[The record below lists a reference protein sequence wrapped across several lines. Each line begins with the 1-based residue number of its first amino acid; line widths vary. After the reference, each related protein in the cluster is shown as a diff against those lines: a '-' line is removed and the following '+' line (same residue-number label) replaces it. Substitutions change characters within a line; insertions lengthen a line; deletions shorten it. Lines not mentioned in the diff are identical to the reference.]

1 MKIIDVSNVAA
12 RVKEDFDEEEY
23 ERDLKDNPKI
33 KRRNKGGEMECDE
46 EHKGEHSDDDERD
59 NDAWESDD
67 DSDDS
72 DDSDEDMGS
81 KKINKKDKK
90 LNVKA
95 NTI

>member
-67 DSDDS
+67 SDDS